1 MSRRI
6 VPVGLAAVLIAGCGS
21 GVSGTYNGGDD
32 SFLKSMTFKG
42 DGKVDVVLINGVGVS
57 TSTTPD
63 AKEKLE
69 RRGVAREAARALL
82 DSMSISAGDRA
93 GDSGG
98 MSRREGPQTSGLNA
112 ASSRSQSLSRP
123 LESRVRVRRHTR
135 TRTS

>member
-69 RRGVAREAARALL
+69 RRGVAREAARALP
-82 DSMSISAGDRA
+82 DSMSISAGA
-93 GDSGG
+93 IVLVIPAIFLAVKGLA
-98 MSRREGPQTSGLNA
+98 REA
-112 ASSRSQSLSRP
+112 
-123 LESRVRVRRHTR
+123 
-135 TRTS
+135 